1 MLAGTIGS
9 APLTNSAGIVGDV
22 FTAHERGIAMCV
34 YALMP
39 FLGEHERRVESGVCE
54 LICLWVGPV
63 FGPIVGGYVGS
74 WKWRWLFWV
83 TT

>member
-1 MLAGTIGS
+1 MLAGSIGS

-22 FTAHERGIAMCV
+22 FTAYERGIAMCV

-39 FLGEHERRVESGVCE
+39 FL
-54 LICLWVGPV
+54 GPV